1 MKSGYDII
9 WSEEAFK
16 NLEQII
22 KYLGENFSE
31 KEIKIFIKKL
41 EKRLTVITEYPLIF
55 PSTNK
60 IKNLHKSV
68 LKKQI
73 VLYYQFDK
81 VSVRILSLFDS
92 RQHTDKLKL

>member
-22 KYLGENFSE
+22 KYLGENLTE
-31 KEIKIFIKKL
+31 KEIKNFIKKL
-41 EKRLTVITEYPLIF
+41 EKRITIISEYPLIF
-55 PSTNK
+55 PSTDR

-68 LKKQI
+68 LTKQI
-73 VLYYQFDK
+73 VLYFQFEDE
-81 VSVRILSLFDS
+81 SVR
-92 RQHTDKLKL
+92 